1 MLNPAILTQN
11 SPINVLL
18 VDDDGDDFLFFKK
31 ALDYQVFNTTFNRVA
46 NGDKLAELLNDGTM
60 PMPDIIFMDVNMPG
74 KNGYDCVIEMKES
87 KTLDKIPIVMYSTCY
102 QEFVADVLYNM
113 GANFY
118 IKKPVGFSEIKNVI
132 QKALCFVTENK
143 SYSPTRA
150 NFVL

>member
-1 MLNPAILTQN
+1 MLKPAIYTQN

-31 ALDYQVFNTTFNRVA
+31 ALDNQVFNTKFSRVIS
-46 NGDKLAELLNDGTM
+46 GDKLTEILNDESL
-60 PMPDIIFMDVNMPG
+60 PVPDIIFLDVNMPG

-87 KTLDKIPIVMYSTCY
+87 KRLDKIPIVMYSTCY
-102 QEFVADVLYNM
+102 QEFVADVLFNM

-132 QKALCFVTENK
+132 HKALCFVTENK